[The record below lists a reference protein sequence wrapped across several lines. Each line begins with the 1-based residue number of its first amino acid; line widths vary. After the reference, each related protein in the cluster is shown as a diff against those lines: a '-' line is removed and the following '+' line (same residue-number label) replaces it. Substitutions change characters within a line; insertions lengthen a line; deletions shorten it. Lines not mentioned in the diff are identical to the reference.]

1 MSCCWW
7 LIWPIQNDAKK
18 LIVLSESYSM
28 NTNMT
33 GFGWFSSLCVLVL
46 WMKVASALEGLTL
59 MMLVAI
65 IWPIQNNAKKTKK
78 LKPWQMGTH
87 QRVLSESCPMN
98 TNMTGLRWFSKIC
111 ILVLRTKVASALE
124 GLTHSLLEGN
134 LV

>member
-7 LIWPIQNDAKK
+7 LIWPIQNDANN
-18 LIVLSESYSM
+18 LIVLSESYQM

-78 LKPWQMGTH
+78 LKP
-87 QRVLSESCPMN
+87 C
-98 TNMTGLRWFSKIC
+98 
-111 ILVLRTKVASALE
+111 
-124 GLTHSLLEGN
+124 
-134 LV
+134 